1 VRRLEESK
9 RRYAGPVRASHHVA
23 TTMFVAMSVSGAYT
37 N

>member
-9 RRYAGPVRASHHVA
+9 RRYAGPARVSHHVA
-23 TTMFVAMSVSGAYT
+23 ATMFVAVSFSGVYT